1 MSAEVVMVEA
11 EVRWGHVGMSRQ
23 PSSPDGSGAPR
34 KGCGQAGPSPQRPSS
49 ASSKAGFIVQPG
61 TPGSSEM
68 GRDGEWVHWESGSR
82 TDPAAWAVELPAHP
96 EDPQTNLQ

>member
-1 MSAEVVMVEA
+1 MSAEVMVEA

-34 KGCGQAGPSPQRPSS
+34 EGCGQAGPSPRRLSS
-49 ASSKAGFIVQPG
+49 ASSKAGFIIVQPG

-68 GRDGEWVHWESGSR
+68 ALGWALESALWR
-82 TDPAAWAVELPAHP
+82 WQLPIF
-96 EDPQTNLQ
+96 Q